1 MPSLDVLARSGSHII
16 RHGYDRYRTRF
27 KEVTRR
33 ARKRFEARDWLA
45 GQRDSTK
52 RLDLYRKV
60 VDTVVRDLE
69 GALGDKLR
77 DRPVWRRMR
86 EIHREEV
93 DGYAAVELAETFF
106 NSVTRR
112 IFATVG
118 VDPVVEYVDLD
129 PRRDRYGPGATVFRR
144 YPRGSATSA
153 LVARILE
160 DYAFDIPHRAPAED
174 ADLVAAEI
182 DAAWEGAFPGAPLGG
197 VELVRSVFFRGSGA
211 YLVGR
216 MRGGE
221 ELLPLVLVLVHG
233 DGGIEVDAVLTT
245 EREVSIVFSYTRA
258 HFHVDVARP
267 SETIRFLSTIIP
279 RKRIAELYIG
289 LGYTKHG
296 KTEIYR
302 DLLGHLGRSMDVFE
316 HAPGDTGM
324 VMIVF
329 TLRYYDYVFKV
340 IRDRFAYPKTTT
352 REDVI
357 ERYQLVF
364 EHDRAGRLI
373 EAQEF
378 EHLTFDRRRFSPELL
393 EELSTAAADSVTVEG
408 DEVAIRHI
416 YIERKVRPL
425 NLFLREEGEEL
436 TARAVLDYGQAIR
449 DLACSNIFP
458 GDMLLKNFGVT
469 NAGRVIFYD
478 YDELCLVTECRFRD
492 MPVPHTDE
500 DEMRGEPYFYVGEN
514 DVFPEEFL
522 HFMGLEPELRRLF
535 VEAHADLLT
544 ADLWRDL
551 QRRHRAGEVID
562 IFPYPPSRRLRER
575 RGSRRLARDRL
586 ARRDSAPP

>member
-1 MPSLDVLARSGSHII
+1 MPSIDVLARSGSHII

-27 KEVTRR
+27 KEITRR
-33 ARKRFEARDWLA
+33 ARKRFESRDWLA
-45 GQRDSTK
+45 GQRDSMK

-60 VDTVVRDLE
+60 VDTVVRDMQL
-69 GALGDKLR
+69 ALGERLR
-77 DRPVWRRMR
+77 DRPVWKRMR
-86 EIHREEV
+86 ELHRQQIE
-93 DGYAAVELAETFF
+93 GYAAVELAETFF

-129 PRRDRYGPGATVFRR
+129 PRRDRYGPGATVFQR
-144 YPRGSATSA
+144 YERADDTTG
-153 LVARILE
+153 LVARFLE
-160 DYAFDIPHRAPAED
+160 DHRFAVPYRDPDED
-174 ADLVAAEI
+174 ARLVAEQI
-182 DAAWEGAFPGAPLGG
+182 DGAWGSSFPGRPLEA

-216 MRGGE
+216 IRGGE
-221 ELLPLVLVLVHG
+221 ALLPLVVVLIHG
-233 DGGIEVDAVLTT
+233 ERGVEADAVLTT
-245 EREVSIVFSYTRA
+245 EREVRIVFSYTRA
-258 HFHVDVARP
+258 HFHVQVLRP
-267 SETIRFLSTIIP
+267 SEVIRFLSSLMP
-279 RKRIAELYIG
+279 RKQIAELYIG

-302 DLLGHLGRSMDVFE
+302 DLLGHLDRSLDVFE
-316 HAPGDTGM
+316 HAEGDTGM

-352 REDVI
+352 REEVI

-378 EHLTFDRRRFSPELL
+378 EHLTFDRRRFTPALL
-393 EELSTAAADSVTVEG
+393 EELAGAAADSVSVEG
-408 DEVAIRHI
+408 DSITFHHI

-425 NLFLREEGEEL
+425 NLYLREEDEGL

-449 DLACSNIFP
+449 DLASSNIFP

-469 NAGRVIFYD
+469 RAGRVIFYD

-492 MPVPHTDE
+492 MPVARHDE
-500 DEMRGEPYFYVGEN
+500 DELRGEPYFYVDPQ

-522 HFMGLEPELRRLF
+522 HFMGLSPEHRRLF
-535 VEAHADLLT
+535 LDAHAELLT
-544 ADLWRDL
+544 AGFWRDL
-551 QRRHRAGEVID
+551 GERLRSGEVID
-562 IFPYPPSRRLRER
+562 VFPYPPSRRLRAPGGEPAEPR
-575 RGSRRLARDRL
+575 PVE
-586 ARRDSAPP
+586 DSARP